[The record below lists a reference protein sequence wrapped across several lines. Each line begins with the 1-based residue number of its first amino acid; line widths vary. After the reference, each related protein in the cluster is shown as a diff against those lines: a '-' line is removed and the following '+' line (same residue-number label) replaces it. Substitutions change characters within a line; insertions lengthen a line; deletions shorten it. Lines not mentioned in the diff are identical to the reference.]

1 MKVTRVP
8 QSRAGFQAEDIGFEF
23 GAMACVC
30 EVRLSGLDLAHATRL
45 AHQAIAE
52 VRRIEA
58 AYSRYR
64 SDSILSRINA
74 AAGTG
79 EAIAVDDETGHLLHF
94 AAQLHAASDGLFD
107 VTSGVLRKAWDF
119 KAARRPAAGQL
130 DALLPLVGWHQV
142 QWNDGRVALP
152 RAGMELDF
160 GGIGKEY
167 AADRAATLLQRLG
180 AGSAMVNLGGDIRLL
195 GPRPDGAPWAL
206 GIAHPR
212 HEGAMLVTMNL
223 HDGALATSG
232 DYERFFEVDGQRFCH
247 VLNPLTGWPVAGW
260 QSVSVVAPAC
270 LAAGALTT
278 IAMLKGDE
286 ALAFLE
292 LQRVDYIAVDAQ
304 GRVHRGGPQWTDP
317 LPR

>member
-1 MKVTRVP
+1 MVATGVRRTGLEA
-8 QSRAGFQAEDIGFEF
+8 QDIGFEF

-30 EVRLSGLDLAHATRL
+30 EVRLSGLDEAQAAPLAQ
-45 AHQAIAE
+45 QAVTE

-64 SDSILSRINA
+64 ADSILSRINA

-79 EAIAVDDETGHLLHF
+79 EAIAVDAETGHLLNF
-94 AAQLHAASDGLFD
+94 AAQLHGASDGLFD

-119 KAARRPAAGQL
+119 KAARLPAPGQIES
-130 DALLPLVGWHQV
+130 LLPLVGWQQV
-142 QWNDGRVALP
+142 QWNDGRIALP

-180 AGSAMVNLGGDIRLL
+180 ARSAMVNLGGDIRLV
-195 GPRPDGAPWAL
+195 GPRPNGAPWAL

-212 HEGAMLVTMNL
+212 HSGALLATMSL
-223 HDGALATSG
+223 PDGALATSG
-232 DYERFFEVDGQRFCH
+232 DYERFFEIDGQRFCH
-247 VLNPLTGWPVAGW
+247 VLNPHTGWPVASW
-260 QSVSVVAPAC
+260 QSVSVMAPAC

-278 IAMLKGDE
+278 IAMLKGDG
-286 ALAFLE
+286 ALTFLD
-292 LQRVDYIAVDAQ
+292 QQQVDYLAVDAQ
-304 GRVHRGGPQWTDP
+304 GRVHRGGPQREK
-317 LPR
+317 LAQR

>member
-1 MKVTRVP
+1 MSASTF
-8 QSRAGFQAEDIGFEF
+8 SGADGGATEDIGFEF

-30 EVRLSGLDLAHATRL
+30 EVRISGLAAAHATRL

-64 SDSILSRINA
+64 PDSVLSRINA

-79 EAIAVDDETGHLLHF
+79 VALAVDEETAHLLDF

-107 VTSGVLRKAWDF
+107 VTSGVLRRAWDF
-119 KAARRPAAGQL
+119 KAARAPAAGQL
-130 DALLPLVGWHQV
+130 EALLPLVGWHQV
-142 QWNDGRVALP
+142 HWAGGQVALP

-180 AGSAMVNLGGDIRLL
+180 ASSAMVNLGGDIRLV
-195 GPRPDGAPWAL
+195 GPRPDGEPWAL

-212 HEGAMLVTMNL
+212 QPGALLATMSL
-223 HDGALATSG
+223 HQGALATSG
-232 DYERFFEVDGQRFCH
+232 DYERFFEVDGRRYCH
-247 VLNPLTGWPVAGW
+247 VLDPRSGWPVHGW

-278 IAMLKGDE
+278 IAMLKGDG
-286 ALAFLE
+286 ALAFLDA
-292 LQRVDYIAVDAQ
+292 QQVDYLAVDEQ
-304 GRVHRGGPQWTDP
+304 GCLHRPPIRPSVQAT
-317 LPR
+317 